1 MKKVKQKIGIIMII
15 LLLLSS
21 YLTPFINVVNAYN
34 LKEAY
39 IYSVGKETDYHFQ
52 YWNDEKNIW
61 SYVTTTYVGYTAE
74 DGKFYP
80 AYCVNRELPGVGEV
94 DSYTVTV
101 TEAIQNP
108 QIWRALF
115 NGFPYKSP
123 SELGVANDYDAFCA
137 TKQAIYCVLYG
148 FDPTTRFRGTDDRGV
163 RIVNAIIN
171 IVNSAR
177 NGTNVYV
184 APQVS
189 LNKVG
194 SLTKEGKYYT
204 QTFSVS
210 SNVPLRDYYVYQIAG
225 LPSGS
230 FFADTNGNQKTNFSA
245 GQNFKVYI
253 PQTSIVSNVTSYI
266 GVDGSCKSY
275 PALYGKAPNSEVQNY
290 ALAIDPFENG
300 SADNEIKITPTGEVT
315 ITKTST
321 TNNIWNGTVSG
332 SLVPNAKYNLYNSNK
347 SLIGTYTT
355 NSKGQIKVSNL
366 SLGKY
371 YLQETT
377 PVPQFT
383 TLNETMYSF
392 TLDYMGE
399 SEDVKVTNTP
409 VPGGFFS
416 AIKVAD
422 RNNVWTGIKKGQG
435 VPNAK
440 YGIFDLNGNIV
451 KSYETGKELI
461 AISDKNGVIFDNEKL
476 LTGDYYLQELEA
488 PKHYKKNDKKYYF
501 KVTENGGH
509 VSVTASN
516 DVEEGG
522 YFNIYKTSNDVNLW
536 TAEMSGTPLA
546 NATFKVEY
554 ANFEE
559 TKTWTVTTN
568 KDGKIVDSNYST
580 DDLELNLGTYRV
592 YEIKA
597 PNFYE
602 LDNTEYYFRITENEQ
617 KVYLELDNTP
627 ELGNNVKI
635 TKVASDKNYITGT
648 EKGQPVSGAK
658 YEIRT
663 GFEERTTV
671 TKDNF
676 SSGRLVD
683 TLITDEEGNTKTVTV
698 GEGTYFVKEVSVPDG
713 WQLDEKI
720 YQIDV
725 IANGVTH
732 KLELENEPIPQ
743 GFLNINKTA
752 LEENYWTGDKAGAS
766 LEGVKFEL
774 RDEQDNVLLELVTDK
789 NGHFSKDVQLDTG
802 KYFLWEVEA
811 PEHYILSDKPDVF
824 EITENGQ
831 KVTIDITNEVE
842 IAGFL
847 NINKTALEENYWT
860 GDKAGDPLEGVKFE
874 LRDEQDN
881 VLLEL
886 VTDENG
892 QFSEDIMLEKGRYFL
907 WEVEA
912 PEHYILSDKPDIFEI
927 TENGQKVTIDITNEV
942 EIAGFLN
949 INKTA
954 LEENYWTG
962 DKAGDPLE
970 GVKFELRDEQD
981 NVLLELVTDENGQFS
996 EDIMLEKGRYFLW
1009 EVEAPEHYIL
1019 SDKPDVFEITENG
1032 QKVTIDITNEVEIA
1046 GFVDFSKVA
1055 SKDNEITGDEKGT
1068 YIPNATYRVENVDTD
1083 EFVADLKTT
1092 AEGYLEETL
1101 MLKAGNYRI
1110 FEYEAPPY
1118 YLLDSQTYYFTVKE
1132 NGQEVCFDFE
1142 EVPVEVKINVEKSG
1156 IVQAQPNDEIRYDF
1170 DAVESLSNV
1179 PLDNF
1184 TFVDDLP
1191 YEKVQL
1197 TKLFTGIYTDEVE
1210 FDVYYK
1216 TNLSEEW
1223 ILIKENLNSKVNN
1236 FIDFS
1241 NIELAENE
1249 VITNFKMEFGTVP
1262 EYFKA
1267 TTTPF
1272 IFTKVNSDLKA
1283 EDVWTNFVHLSGSYL
1298 DVNVKDDS
1306 EWTTK
1311 TYKKELKI
1319 KKLPKTGE

>member
-1 MKKVKQKIGIIMII
+1 MKKVKQKLGVIMII

-34 LKEAY
+34 VKEAY

-52 YWNDEKNIW
+52 YWNDEKDRW
-61 SYVTTTYVGYTAE
+61 SYVTTTYVGYTGE

-80 AYCVNRELPGVGEV
+80 AYCINRELPGVGET
-94 DSYTVTV
+94 DPYTVTV

-108 QIWRALF
+108 QVWRALF
-115 NGFPYKSP
+115 NGFPYRSP
-123 SELGVANDYDAFCA
+123 AELGVENDYDAFCA
-137 TKQAIYCVLYG
+137 TKQAIYSVLYG
-148 FDPTTRFRGTDDRGV
+148 FDPTTRYRGTDDRGV
-163 RIVNAIIN
+163 KIVNAIIN

-194 SLTKEGKYYT
+194 SLTKEGNYYT

-230 FFADTNGNQKTNFSA
+230 YFADTNGNQKTNFSA

-290 ALAIDPFENG
+290 ALTLDPFENG
-300 SADNEIKITPTGEVT
+300 SADSEIKITPTGEVT

-321 TNNIWNGTVSG
+321 TNNIWNGTISG

-355 NSKGQIKVSNL
+355 NNKGQIKVSNL

-399 SEDVKVTNTP
+399 SEELKVTNTP

-451 KSYETGKELI
+451 KSFETGKELI

-536 TAEMSGTPLA
+536 TAEVSGTPLA

-597 PNFYE
+597 PDFYE

-658 YEIRT
+658 YEVRT
-663 GFEERTTV
+663 GFAEGTKV
-671 TKDNF
+671 TKENF
-676 SSGRLVD
+676 SEGKLVD
-683 TLITDEEGNTKTVTV
+683 TLITDKEGNTKTITV
-698 GEGTYFVKEVSVPDG
+698 GEGSYFVKEVSVPEG

-774 RDEQDNVLLELVTDK
+774 RDEEGNVLLELVTDK
-789 NGHFSKDVQLDTG
+789 NGHFSEDIQLDTG

-842 IAGFL
+842 IAGFM

-860 GDKAGDPLEGVKFE
+860 GDKPGTPLEGVKFE
-874 LRDEQDN
+874 LRDEEDN

-892 QFSEDIMLEKGRYFL
+892 HFSED
-907 WEVEA
+907 V
-912 PEHYILSDKPDIFEI
+912 
-927 TENGQKVTIDITNEV
+927 
-942 EIAGFLN
+942 
-949 INKTA
+949 
-954 LEENYWTG
+954 
-962 DKAGDPLE
+962 
-970 GVKFELRDEQD
+970 
-981 NVLLELVTDENGQFS
+981 
-996 EDIMLEKGRYFLW
+996 MLEKGRYFLW

-1055 SKDNEITGDEKGT
+1055 SKDNEITGDEKGS

-1118 YLLDSQTYYFTVKE
+1118 YLLDSSTYYFTVNE

-1283 EDVWTNFVHLSGSYL
+1283 EDIWTNFVHLSGSYL